1 MGKGISN
8 LGDTIRKFRL
18 SKGMEQF
25 ELAERT
31 GMTQGH
37 LSKIETGKTSPSL
50 KALKKIIEVL
60 DIDEALFLSKNFRPV
75 SFDDETNVLIHL
87 DKEIRAFISK
97 EESAPFLEFA
107 KNIHEIG
114 FTKSELDVLTMIFMA
129 RSRK

>member
-1 MGKGISN
+1 MGKGISD
-8 LGDTIRKFRL
+8 LGDTIRKLRL

-37 LSKIETGKTSPSL
+37 LSKIENGKASPSL
-50 KALKKIIEVL
+50 KTLKKIIEVL
-60 DIDEALFLSKNFRPV
+60 DIDEELFLSKKFRPI
-75 SFDDETNVLIHL
+75 SLDDENKVLGHL
-87 DKEIRAFISK
+87 DKEIQTFIAK